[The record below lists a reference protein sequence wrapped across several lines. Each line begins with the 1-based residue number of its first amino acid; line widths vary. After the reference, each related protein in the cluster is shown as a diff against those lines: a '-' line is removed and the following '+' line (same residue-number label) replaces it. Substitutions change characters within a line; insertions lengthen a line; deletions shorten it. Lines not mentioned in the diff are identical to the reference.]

1 MDAAYP
7 DSVAA
12 SADRAQ
18 GQSGTSKCPT
28 FAYRKPKTIEANI
41 LQGGRAPGLYPLHRL
56 APVPDTIDP
65 RLSALDKL
73 GDLHLTIKGV
83 IEQEPEEPHIAP
95 DVLLALCH
103 HIKTRDL
110 SDVEVQGLLTQPNQT
125 GFPCLSQNDT
135 VHILAAYYEA
145 KQAHH
150 GRGETSLV
158 THRGATFAAR
168 VTLRRAR
175 RASEDLTRRDLSAMR
190 LRELRDALE
199 LAATA
204 EDILLR
210 RPTSKRR
217 RMEEFKAIWRLDA
230 GFIQRR
236 VGMDC
241 DAVCSVDDIRDTLV
255 LCSKYGQC
263 IIPERLLWS
272 EYKADIAAQ
281 EAGTAAADEAG
292 VPILRQPEE
301 VVYRTTDWDLLA
313 YSTRSELVWCLPP
326 APPWWYAFIDSVIPA
341 LHDASLD
348 LEQQG
353 RTMRFRL
360 PLPRELPKR
369 AKLCDLVDIFP
380 PVFTVGE
387 AIRRF
392 LSFEYAEG
400 VWWFDDP
407 SHAPADLA
415 AGTLLDTDEDGG
427 GYDSDGSDDCDWTDY
442 H

>member
-1 MDAAYP
+1 M
-7 DSVAA
+7 
-12 SADRAQ
+12 
-18 GQSGTSKCPT
+18 
-28 FAYRKPKTIEANI
+28 
-41 LQGGRAPGLYPLHRL
+41 
-56 APVPDTIDP
+56 
-65 RLSALDKL
+65 
-73 GDLHLTIKGV
+73 
-83 IEQEPEEPHIAP
+83 
-95 DVLLALCH
+95 
-103 HIKTRDL
+103 
-110 SDVEVQGLLTQPNQT
+110 PN
-125 GFPCLSQNDT
+125 
-135 VHILAAYYEA
+135 
-145 KQAHH
+145 
-150 GRGETSLV
+150 
-158 THRGATFAAR
+158 
-168 VTLRRAR
+168 
-175 RASEDLTRRDLSAMR
+175 
-190 LRELRDALE
+190 
-199 LAATA
+199 
-204 EDILLR
+204 
-210 RPTSKRR
+210 
-217 RMEEFKAIWRLDA
+217 
-230 GFIQRR
+230 
-236 VGMDC
+236 
-241 DAVCSVDDIRDTLV
+241 
-255 LCSKYGQC
+255 
-263 IIPERLLWS
+263 
-272 EYKADIAAQ
+272 
-281 EAGTAAADEAG
+281 
-292 VPILRQPEE
+292 LRQPEE

-369 AKLCDLVDIFP
+369 AQLCDLVDIFP